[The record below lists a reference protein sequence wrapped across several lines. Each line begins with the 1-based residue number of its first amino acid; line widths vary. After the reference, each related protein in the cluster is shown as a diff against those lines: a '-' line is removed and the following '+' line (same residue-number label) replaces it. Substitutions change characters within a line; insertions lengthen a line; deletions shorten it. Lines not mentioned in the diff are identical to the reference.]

1 MAFSLD
7 NIVAWA
13 KRRGFVYPGSD
24 IYWWLANAWDLGP
37 YGSLLRK
44 NIADQ
49 WIKYFVQEQENIML
63 IDWALLM
70 HPKVWEASGHV
81 AGFNDPLI
89 DDKKTWERFRAD
101 KLIEDDIAK
110 NLEKS
115 NEADILKKIQAD
127 IDANIAS
134 IVADSRTND
143 QQFKYITWYKLKN
156 PTNKKDADWTEIR
169 KFSLMLAT
177 QLGVIENDS
186 AKVWLRPETA
196 QAMFVNFKNVIDT
209 TRARLPFG
217 LAQIWKAFRNEITP
231 GNFLF
236 RTREFEQMEIQM
248 FVKPEESEEQFV
260 KFVEQAGYFW
270 KNIVG
275 LKEENIRTRD
285 HAKDELAHYARQAR
299 DYEFKFPRWRWEL
312 NGIHDRT
319 DFDVKAHQEYSWKN
333 LQYNDPITWQRYIPY
348 VVELS
353 MWLSR
358 AILTVMADAYDEEKY
373 SDWNWEEQTRVVA
386 RFHKNIAPI
395 KFAVIPLVKKDEG
408 QVKMAKEIYKKLTQD
423 YMCEFDDSWNIWKC
437 YRRQDEIGTPYCIT
451 IDNQSVL
458 DGTVTIR
465 DRDTMKQS
473 RIKAEEIRF

>member
-451 IDNQSVL
+451 IDNQSVQ
-458 DGTVTIR
+458 DWTVTIR

>member
-312 NGIHDRT
+312 NWIHDRT

>member
-312 NGIHDRT
+312 NWIHDRT

-358 AILTVMADAYDEEKY
+358 AILTVMADSYDEEKY

>member
-1 MAFSLD
+1 MTFSLD

-24 IYWWLANAWDLGP
+24 IYGWLANAWDLGP

-44 NIADQ
+44 NIYDQ

-115 NEADILKKIQAD
+115 NETDILKKIQTD
-127 IDANIAS
+127 IDANISS

-143 QQFKYITWYKLKN
+143 QQYKYITWYKLKN
-156 PTNKKDADWTEIR
+156 PTSKKDADWTEIR

-186 AKVWLRPETA
+186 AKVRLRPETA

-248 FVKPEESEEQFV
+248 FVKPEESQEQFT
-260 KFVEQAGYFW
+260 KFVEQAWFFW
-270 KNIVG
+270 KEIIW
-275 LKEENIRTRD
+275 LKNENIRTRD

-312 NGIHDRT
+312 NWIHDRT

-358 AILTVMADAYDEEKY
+358 AILTVMTDAYDEEKY
-373 SDWNWEEQTRVVA
+373 SDWNWNEQTRVVA

-395 KFAVIPLVKKDEG
+395 KFAVIPLVKKDEE

-423 YMCEFDDSWNIWKC
+423 YMCEFDDSGNIWKC

-451 IDNQSVL
+451 IDNQSVQ
-458 DGTVTIR
+458 DWTVTIR
-465 DRDTMKQS
+465 DRDSMKQR
-473 RIKAEEIRF
+473 RIKADEIKF